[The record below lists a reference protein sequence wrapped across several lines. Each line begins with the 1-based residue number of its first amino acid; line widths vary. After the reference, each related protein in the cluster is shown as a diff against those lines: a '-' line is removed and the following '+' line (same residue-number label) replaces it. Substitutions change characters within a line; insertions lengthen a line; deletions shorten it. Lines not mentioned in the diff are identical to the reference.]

1 MANISS
7 NNLTSLY
14 GGNQDTVITTTVVP
28 NVAGTIPSK
37 NLTTLYSGSGAPVTA
52 TTPYGN
58 ANVERFLSIG
68 TDGGNTVT
76 NINMAGDLTVGGL
89 SNLGNVGN
97 VTITGGTLNYVLQT
111 DGAGGLSW
119 VEQIGANTVNGSEF
133 IHFDVVTTGN
143 NQTFSNANIALY
155 SSNVNMNVMKNGIN
169 IEPSLFVKTGS
180 TTIQVNI
187 LLNAG
192 DTIDILAAA
201 GGGGGSGTPGG
212 NITQIQYN
220 GGGVFSANAS
230 FTFDQP
236 NSLMTVGNI
245 NTGNIISSGGTNT
258 TSVIHQFAPNSVVIP
273 SNSTNNTAYDVA
285 TLYSAN
291 VSLGNPATVKIRSRG
306 NVTTPATAVS
316 GDRITQTRDMVY
328 NGNTNVLAVTVTS
341 QASGTV
347 NANANAVY
355 TGGLHTISTGNPAGD
370 TGNSSNNSGLNSF
383 QFVNSGGLI
392 ITPGTAPNTSL
403 GQTTTSSLALYN
415 YGRDTSNLVQVG
427 GLNFLRARGNR
438 DSNLNVQAGDQIGR
452 SVFVAYSNGAFQSTN
467 SAQWRTVVDS
477 SYANNDTIVP
487 MSHQFQTVANVA
499 NVATFLTT
507 SFYSNGVANFP
518 GDIKTIGS
526 ANVGSLNVTGV
537 SNLGANGNVII
548 TGGSA
553 GQALVT
559 NGSGNLSW
567 GNVANSANSNY
578 ANFAGT
584 AFSVAGANVTGFVSN
599 ASYANYATIAFSVS
613 GANVTGTVASAT
625 IAASANSVN
634 VANVVGIG
642 NIAVINL
649 NGNANTVLAGNGGWI
664 PQLGGSGNGVPA
676 GPNGAVQINGGF
688 GVFGNIT
695 GFTADSSGLSV
706 TGNVQATGNLFANT
720 SMIANTFSYAPIAY
734 TPNLIVWTSN
744 SNTTTLF
751 TAAGSNVGVTG
762 NLNATGNIFQ
772 STGTANLNNLVV
784 SGTSTFNNT
793 VTYNAPIVGLPSL
806 SIDSFDDGGVFNR
819 SLNVLTQQ
827 VAYDTTPFN
836 VNHPLAVSTANMQ
849 VYSSANLQYV
859 FYNGL
864 GNTYYMTPI
873 TYPGVTANV
882 HWAGGSAPSTGVANA
897 WNVYSFNVICTA
909 ANTVEIF
916 ASTSTY

>member
-97 VTITGGTLNYVLQT
+97 VAITGGTLNYVLQT
-111 DGAGGLSW
+111 DGAGNLSW
-119 VEQIGANTVNGSEF
+119 TPQIGANTVNGSEF

-169 IEPSLFVKTGS
+169 IEPSLFEKTGN

-212 NITQIQYN
+212 NITQVQYN

-258 TSVIHQFAPNSVVIP
+258 TSVVHQFIPNGVSFA
-273 SNSTNNTAYDVA
+273 TNFANIVTYELATIYHPNASTAYPGDRV
-285 TLYSAN
+285 
-291 VSLGNPATVKIRSRG
+291 IRSRG
-306 NVTTPATAVS
+306 NATTPTTAVS
-316 GDRITQTRDMVY
+316 GDRIYQKNGLVY
-328 NGNTNVLAVTVTS
+328 NGNTNVLSVGETYTS
-341 QASGTV
+341 TGGI
-347 NANANAVY
+347 NANANAQY
-355 TGGLHTISTGNPAGD
+355 TGGQINWLTGNPSGD
-370 TGNSSNNSGLNSF
+370 PANQGNSSWQNQLVFSNSGTLSIN
-383 QFVNSGGLI
+383 
-392 ITPGTAPNTSL
+392 PGTAPNASL
-403 GQTTTSSLALYN
+403 GQTESAIFIQSWGRTSTDPA
-415 YGRDTSNLVQVG
+415 GVG
-427 GLNFLRARGNR
+427 GINSQKARGNR
-438 DSNLNVQAGDQIGR
+438 DGALSVEPGDSLGR
-452 SVFVAYSNGAFQSTN
+452 WNIWGYNGNNYQSGNAAALVAEVASDY
-467 SAQWRTVVDS
+467 
-477 SYANNDTIVP
+477 
-487 MSHQFQTVANVA
+487 VANASIIPINMRIRAVSNTA
-499 NVATFLTT
+499 AAINTTF
-507 SFYSNGVANFP
+507 YGNGTVSFP
-518 GDIKTIGS
+518 GDVVTTGT
-526 ANVGSLNVTGV
+526 ANVGNLNVTGV

-584 AFSVAGANVTGFVSN
+584 AFSVAGANVTGFVAN

-625 IAASANSVN
+625 IAASANSVT
-634 VANVVGIG
+634 VANVSGIG

-649 NGNANTVLAGNGGWI
+649 NGNANTVLAGNGGWV
-664 PQLGGSGNGVPA
+664 PQVGGSGNGVPGGALNDVQVNA
-676 GPNGAVQINGGF
+676 GNGFFGSVPGFQGFVSNGT
-688 GVFGNIT
+688 VVV
-695 GFTADSSGLSV
+695 A
-706 TGNVQATGNLFANT
+706 NLFVNN
-720 SMIANTFSYAPIAY
+720 SVIANVFSYAPIAY
-734 TPNLIVWTSN
+734 TSNLIVWTSN
-744 SNTTTLF
+744 SNTTTAF
-751 TAAGSNVGVTG
+751 TVAGSTSNTNVTG
-762 NLNATGNIFQ
+762 NLNVTGNINHQ
-772 STGTANLNNLVV
+772 VGTANLNILNVANA
-784 SGTSTFNNT
+784 STFSGN
-793 VTYNAPIVGLPSL
+793 VSFNAPIVGLPSL
-806 SIDSFDDGGVFNR
+806 SIDSFDDGGVFSR
-819 SLNVLTQQ
+819 TLNVLTQQ
-827 VAYDTTPFN
+827 IAYDTTPFN

>member
-58 ANVERFLSIG
+58 ANVERFLNVG

-76 NINMAGDLTVGGL
+76 NINMAGNLNVGGL
-89 SNLGNVGN
+89 SNLGDVGN
-97 VTITGGTLNYVLQT
+97 VTITGGNLNYVLQT
-111 DGAGGLSW
+111 DGAGSLSW
-119 VEQIGANTVNGSEF
+119 VQQVGANTVNGSEF
-133 IHFDVVTTGN
+133 IHFDVVSTGN

-169 IEPSLFVKTGS
+169 IEPSLFVKTGN

-212 NITQIQYN
+212 NVTQVQYN

-258 TSVIHQFAPNSVVIP
+258 TSVIHQFIPNGVSFAT
-273 SNSTNNTAYDVA
+273 NSTNVATYELATIYHPNASTAYPGDRV
-285 TLYSAN
+285 
-291 VSLGNPATVKIRSRG
+291 IRSRG
-306 NVTTPATAVS
+306 NATTPTTAVS
-316 GDRITQTRDMVY
+316 GDRIYNKAGLVY
-328 NGNTNVLAVTVTS
+328 NGNTNVLSVSETYTTT
-341 QASGTV
+341 GTV
-347 NANANAVY
+347 NANANAVW
-355 TGGLHTISTGNPAGD
+355 TGGQYNIATGNPSGD
-370 TGNSSNNSGLNSF
+370 TGNGNASSSINQLVF
-383 QFVNSGGLI
+383 DNSGGLRI
-392 ITPGTAPNTSL
+392 NPGTAPNTSL
-403 GQTTTSSLALYN
+403 GQTESAIFLQSWGLNTTALD
-415 YGRDTSNLVQVG
+415 GVG
-427 GLNFLRARGNR
+427 GINSQKARGNR
-438 DSNLNVQAGDQIGR
+438 DGALSVQPGDSLGR
-452 SVFVAYSNGAFQSTN
+452 WNIWGYNGANYQSGN
-467 SAQWRTVVDS
+467 AAALV
-477 SYANNDTIVP
+477 A
-487 MSHQFQTVANVA
+487 TVASDYVA
-499 NVATFLTT
+499 NASIIPIDMRIRAVSNTAAPSNTW
-507 SFYSNGVANFP
+507 FYGNGVVSFP
-518 GDIKTIGS
+518 GSIVTTGT
-526 ANVGSLNVTGV
+526 ANVGNLNVTGV

-613 GANVTGTVASAT
+613 GSNVNGAVSLATV
-625 IAASANSVN
+625 AASANSVT
-634 VANVVGIG
+634 VANVSGIG

-649 NGNANTVLAGNGGWI
+649 NGNTNQVLSGLGTWV
-664 PQLGGSGNGVPA
+664 PQVGGSGNGVPA
-676 GPNGAVQINGGF
+676 GTTNEVQTNAGNGFFGSMSGFEIDSTIGLVKVPNI
-688 GVFGNIT
+688 
-695 GFTADSSGLSV
+695 S
-706 TGNVQATGNLFANT
+706 ATGN
-720 SMIANTFSYAPIAY
+720 IFSNSYLSTPIAY
-734 TPNLIVWTSN
+734 TANLIVY
-744 SNTTTLF
+744 
-751 TAAGSNVGVTG
+751 TAGNANILMTAVGSNVGVTG
-762 NLNATGNIFQ
+762 NLNVTGNILHQ
-772 STGTANLNNLVV
+772 TGTANLNSLNVAN
-784 SGTSTFNNT
+784 TTTFNGN
-793 VTYNAPIVGLPSL
+793 VIYNSPIIGLPSI
-806 SIDSFDDGGVFNR
+806 SIDSFDDGGVFTR
-819 SLNVLTQQ
+819 TLNVLSQQ
-827 VAYDTTPFN
+827 IAYDTTPFN
-836 VNHPLAVSTANMQ
+836 VNHPLNVSAANMTIGT
-849 VYSSANLQYV
+849 SANLQYI
-859 FYNGL
+859 FLNGAA
-864 GNTYYMTPI
+864 NTYYMTPI
-873 TYPGVTANV
+873 NYPGVTANV
-882 HWAGGSAPSTGVANA
+882 HWASGSAPSTGVANK
-897 WNVYSFNVICTA
+897 WNVYSFNVLCTA

>member
-1 MANISS
+1 MANNVSS

-14 GGNQDTVITTTVVP
+14 GGGSSTVLPTTPVPVVDSSI
-28 NVAGTIPSK
+28 ASK
-37 NLTTLYSGSGAPVTA
+37 NLTTLYSGSGAPVIPTS
-52 TTPYGN
+52 PYGN

-76 NINMAGDLTVGGL
+76 NINMAGDLNVGGL

-111 DGAGGLSW
+111 DGAGNLSW
-119 VEQIGANTVNGSEF
+119 TQQIGANTVNGSEF

-169 IEPSLFVKTGS
+169 IEPSLFVKTGN

-212 NITQIQYN
+212 NITQVQYN

-258 TSVIHQFAPNSVVIP
+258 TSVIHQFIPNSVSFATNANNVVAYELATIYHP
-273 SNSTNNTAYDVA
+273 NASTGYPGDRV
-285 TLYSAN
+285 
-291 VSLGNPATVKIRSRG
+291 VRSRG
-306 NVTTPATAVS
+306 NVTTPTTAVS
-316 GDRITQTRDMVY
+316 GDRIYQKSGFVY
-328 NGNTNVLAVTVTS
+328 NGNTNVLAVIETFTS
-341 QASGTV
+341 TGGI
-347 NANANAVY
+347 NANSNAVL
-355 TGGLHTISTGNPAGD
+355 TGGQYNIGTGNPSGD
-370 TGNSSNNSGLNSF
+370 TGNENASSSINQLVF
-383 QFVNSGGLI
+383 DNSGGLRI
-392 ITPGTAPNTSL
+392 NPGTAPNVSL
-403 GQTTTSSLALYN
+403 GQTESAIFLQSWGLNTTALD
-415 YGRDTSNLVQVG
+415 GVG
-427 GLNFLRARGNR
+427 GINSQKARGNR
-438 DSNLNVQAGDQIGR
+438 DGALSVQPGDNLGR
-452 SVFVAYSNGAFQSTN
+452 WNIWGYNGNNYQSGNAAALVASVASDY
-467 SAQWRTVVDS
+467 
-477 SYANNDTIVP
+477 
-487 MSHQFQTVANVA
+487 VANASIIPIDMRIRAVSNTAAAA
-499 NVATFLTT
+499 NTW
-507 SFYSNGVANFP
+507 FYGNGVVSFP
-518 GDIKTIGS
+518 GSIVTTGT
-526 ANVGSLNVTGV
+526 ANVGNLNVTGV

-567 GNVANSANSNY
+567 GNVANSANANY

-613 GANVTGTVASAT
+613 GSNVNGAVGLAT
-625 IAASANSVN
+625 YATTANSVA
-634 VANVVGIG
+634 VANVSGIG

-649 NGNANTVLAGNGGWI
+649 NGNVNQVLSGTGLWITTAN
-664 PQLGGSGNGVPA
+664 GSGNGVPA
-676 GPNGAVQINGGF
+676 GATNDVQINGGLGAF
-688 GVFGNIT
+688 GTVS
-695 GFTADSSGLSV
+695 GFTATPSTGLV
-706 TGNVQATGNLFANT
+706 TVANLISNGNL
-720 SMIANTFSYAPIAY
+720 IANVFTSSPITY
-734 TPNLIVWTSN
+734 TANLTVY
-744 SNTTTLF
+744 
-751 TAAGSNVGVTG
+751 TAGNANVLLSASGSNVSITG
-762 NLNATGNIFQ
+762 NLNVTGNIFHQ
-772 STGTANLNNLVV
+772 TGNANLNNLNVANA
-784 SGTSTFNNT
+784 STFNGN
-793 VTYNAPIVGLPSL
+793 VSFNAPIIGLPSL
-806 SIDSFDDGGVFNR
+806 SIDSFDDGGVFSR
-819 SLNVLTQQ
+819 TLNVLSQQ
-827 VAYDTTPFN
+827 IAYDTTPLN